1 MPVFFAGAQPSSGF
15 FRIST
20 SDSANGRAAT
30 EAIQGF
36 LTPGAVGV
44 KKLSA
49 ILIISVILAFVASF
63 AILRTRRSRS
73 NDDAELLQPSYDVR
87 GLFGESDAARTQL
100 ADEDAASED
109 FERELRER
117 ASRGDLLTLN
127 EARESGRAELYDQI
141 LGSLLERSEGDATRL
156 RALADFV
163 ARGEGLRSTTALAS
177 AALEDFE
184 REPARARVPA
194 LLRVAALSDDA
205 SAFES
210 AMMTVLRVWLEDRLT
225 DSNADELRAL
235 FDAEYWLLS
244 SEARRSGAGF
254 QLKQKLTQVRRS
266 LSDYERRHPVPFG
279 KPTSAGA
286 AGQKERQ

>member
-1 MPVFFAGAQPSSGF
+1 
-15 FRIST
+15 
-20 SDSANGRAAT
+20 
-30 EAIQGF
+30 
-36 LTPGAVGV
+36 
-44 KKLSA
+44 LSA
-49 ILIISVILAFVASF
+49 ILIISVILAIVASF

-73 NDDAELLQPSYDVR
+73 NDDAELLPPPYDAR
-87 GLFGESDAARTQL
+87 GLFGDAGDARPQLSDA
-100 ADEDAASED
+100 DERAASED

-117 ASRGDLLTLN
+117 ASRGDLLTLD
-127 EARESGRAELYDQI
+127 EARGSGRAELYDQI
-141 LGSLLERSEGDATRL
+141 LGSLLERSEGDAVAL

-163 ARGEGLRSTTALAS
+163 SRGEGLRSSPALAA
-177 AALEDFE
+177 AALEDFG

-205 SAFES
+205 SAFEG
-210 AMMTVLRVWLEDRLT
+210 AMTTVVRVWLEGRLA

-266 LSDYERRHPVPFG
+266 LSDDERRRPVPSG
-279 KPTSAGA
+279 EPTSAGA